1 MGESPEVE
9 EEEEEVEESEG
20 EVMKQSDVEDPPA
33 GQRKVEESRW
43 KPSETMEEEK
53 AGGKKVRRERE
64 SAEEQGDGEH

>member
-33 GQRKVEESRW
+33 GQRKVEESR
-43 KPSETMEEEK
+43 
-53 AGGKKVRRERE
+53 
-64 SAEEQGDGEH
+64 